1 MDPFGGLGGRYGLQT
16 ASEVRYALRF
26 EISDLIY
33 LHILVHIAYMVWS
46 LLTASEATTASKQ
59 PWRSDLTSDLKS
71 VTPNTYIS
79 IGILL
84 IIWKGPF

>member
-26 EISDLIY
+26 EISDLVY
-33 LHILVHIAYMVWS
+33 LHNLVHIAYMVWS

-59 PWRSDLTSDLKS
+59 PQRSDLTSDLEF
-71 VTPNTYIS
+71 VAQIAYETMFV
-79 IGILL
+79 LAV
-84 IIWKGPF
+84 